1 MSEGGAVE
9 KAGRRR
15 VIGGRIT
22 TFTNTF
28 FFLFAGLASLWL
40 VLLAYLDTRASRWV
54 VVLFVVALWAVMAYV
69 FLPRLY
75 KLMTTI
81 FLPDYFIGRARTS
94 TGILGDVINMA
105 WDGSDANIHRTM
117 QAAGWTLATPITL
130 KSSIK
135 IVVSVVTHTSY
146 SAAPVSPLFL
156 FGRQQD
162 FAYQKEVDGSAG
174 QRHHIRFWKC
184 PSNWPLPG
192 GARVDWLAAA
202 AFDKGVRLSGYTLQ
216 VTHEISGNIDKERDY
231 TITTVEKVD
240 PDLKVEWIHNFSTA
254 FHARN
259 GGGDMVHTDGNL
271 PIVDVRTLPDSIPPL
286 SPAQLDKIAK
296 GDPPPGKAFT
306 EELRRV
312 PRPPHL
318 YGMLILVVAA
328 IVDLFYRLF
337 LYAYFPAQVVW
348 GIAIL
353 YAVLAGLV
361 FYGYSA
367 ARWLLMM
374 MVGLTVVEF
383 FIRWI
388 HGGFVVT
395 SETGIFHIGVAVL
408 LLLVLSSNSV
418 TNFTADISRWRRER
432 GEAKKA
438 S

>member
-117 QAAGWTLATPITL
+117 QAAGWTVATPITL

-156 FGRQQD
+156 LVVNRISPIKKKWMEALVNAITYD
-162 FAYQKEVDGSAG
+162 FGSALLTG
-174 QRHHIRFWKC
+174 LFPEGR
-184 PSNWPLPG
+184 G
-192 GARVDWLAAA
+192 
-202 AFDKGVRLSGYTLQ
+202 
-216 VTHEISGNIDKERDY
+216 
-231 TITTVEKVD
+231 
-240 PDLKVEWIHNFSTA
+240 ST
-254 FHARN
+254 
-259 GGGDMVHTDGNL
+259 G
-271 PIVDVRTLPDSIPPL
+271 
-286 SPAQLDKIAK
+286 
-296 GDPPPGKAFT
+296 
-306 EELRRV
+306 
-312 PRPPHL
+312 
-318 YGMLILVVAA
+318 
-328 IVDLFYRLF
+328 
-337 LYAYFPAQVVW
+337 
-348 GIAIL
+348 
-353 YAVLAGLV
+353 
-361 FYGYSA
+361 
-367 ARWLLMM
+367 
-374 MVGLTVVEF
+374 
-383 FIRWI
+383 
-388 HGGFVVT
+388 
-395 SETGIFHIGVAVL
+395 
-408 LLLVLSSNSV
+408 
-418 TNFTADISRWRRER
+418 
-432 GEAKKA
+432 
-438 S
+438 